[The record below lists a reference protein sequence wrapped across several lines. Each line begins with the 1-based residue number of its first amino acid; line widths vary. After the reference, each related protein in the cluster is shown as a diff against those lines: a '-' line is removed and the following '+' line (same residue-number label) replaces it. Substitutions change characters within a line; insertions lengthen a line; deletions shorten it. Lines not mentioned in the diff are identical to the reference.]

1 MSLQAISSAATI
13 ALASTIVILL
23 AIKSWHLIAQAF
35 ADIRSFPNS
44 IMTESAQRFRDRLE
58 KLRGAQSTYLA
69 LTLMFVVTF
78 GTAIVLR
85 PQDTFGDLPAWQNI
99 IVLIVVA
106 LAAAYGFFKFVRVI
120 IERRRVAFVRDA
132 NIAVGHSLQKLTANQ
147 NRVFHEV
154 HCPAGIIDNIVVGLH
169 GIYAVNVVAIRP
181 RKDNRVR
188 LRKDELSFAPGKLV
202 VSVSDA
208 GLKARQIA
216 KVLSKKTGHDIRV
229 RPVIAV
235 PGWEIESQASEQYLV
250 VNERNLA
257 MMRGWKDE
265 GDYLMNEDVDTI
277 HAFLT
282 ENGTYSSRKNRG
294 RAETPGLNR
303 GFRVNRKPNS

>member
-1 MSLQAISSAATI
+1 MHPSRKEAGCMSLQAVSSAATI

-23 AIKSWHLIAQAF
+23 AIKSWHLMAQPF
-35 ADIRSFPNS
+35 AGIRSFPNS
-44 IMTESAQRFRDRLE
+44 IMTEAAQRFRDQLE
-58 KLRGAQSTYLA
+58 RLRGEQSLYLA
-69 LTLMFVVTF
+69 LTLMFAVTF
-78 GTAIVLR
+78 GVAIVLR

-99 IVLIVVA
+99 AVLVIVL
-106 LAAAYGFFKFVRVI
+106 LGAAYGLYRFIRVI
-120 IERRRVAFVRDA
+120 LERRRVAFVRDA

-154 HCPAGIIDNIVVGLH
+154 RCPAGVIDNVVVGLH

-188 LRKDELSFAPGKLV
+188 LCKDELSFAPGKQV

-208 GLKARQIA
+208 GLKAKQIA
-216 KVLSKKTGHDIRV
+216 KVLRKQTGHDIRV

-250 VNERNLA
+250 VNERNLG
-257 MMRGWKDE
+257 MMHGWKDE
-265 GDYLMNEDVDTI
+265 RDYLMNEDVDTI
-277 HAFLT
+277 HSFLT
-282 ENGTYSSRKNRG
+282 EDGTHSARK
-294 RAETPGLNR
+294 
-303 GFRVNRKPNS
+303 

>member
-1 MSLQAISSAATI
+1 MSIQAISSAATI

-23 AIKSWHLIAQAF
+23 AIKSWHLIAQPF

-58 KLRGAQSTYLA
+58 KLRGEQSTYLA

-78 GTAIVLR
+78 GIAIVLR

-99 IVLIVVA
+99 IVLVMVA
-106 LAAAYGFFKFVRVI
+106 LGAAYGFFKFVRVI
-120 IERRRVAFVRDA
+120 MERRRVAFVRDA
-132 NIAVGHSLQKLTANQ
+132 NIAVGHGLQKLTANQ

-154 HCPAGIIDNIVVGLH
+154 QCPAGVIDNIVVGLH

-202 VSVSDA
+202 VSISDA
-208 GLKARQIA
+208 GLKASQIA
-216 KVLSKKTGHDIRV
+216 KVLRKQAGHDIRV

-265 GDYLMNEDVDTI
+265 GDYLMNEDVDKI

-282 ENGTYSSRKNRG
+282 ENGTYSSRK
-294 RAETPGLNR
+294 
-303 GFRVNRKPNS
+303 